1 MPPPRGSSATKA
13 DSPSNGMTNGAVIA
27 LCLVRTI
34 GPKQIA
40 D

>member
-1 MPPPRGSSATKA
+1 MPPAPRLVRYKA